1 MRGRRG
7 RPPKTLLMQEPSPGP
22 VRGLRPR
29 KGLKGKGR
37 GCSDDDFVTPKRGNP
52 HSSRGKRKAGSA
64 ASRGRGRGRG
74 AGRGRGRRSAASAV
88 VYDDHESDEDED
100 AVSLASEED
109 EFVEE
114 EPLTEEEDEVVDN
127 ESDYLDELP
136 EDDDDDASYCTESS
150 HGSTPGRRR
159 RRARRPPSPVLEQK
173 EIPPLEL
180 PKSSEDLLIPPEQLL
195 NASAVYEVLRTFSTV
210 LRLSP
215 FRFEDFCAA
224 VAGQEQCALL
234 AETHIALLKAILREE
249 DSSNTTFGPADL
261 KDSVNSTLYFVDGMT
276 WPEVVR
282 AYCESEAEYGGAAL
296 EHLEAEEY
304 PYGPLESK
312 VKVLQFLV
320 DRFLTT
326 NMAREE
332 LMSEGAVQYDDHC
345 RACHRLG
352 DLLCCET
359 CSAVYHLEC
368 VRPPLEA
375 VPEDEWQC
383 EICVAHRVPGVSDCV
398 TEAQRSRPY
407 LRQEPIGYDRHQR
420 KYWFLNR
427 RVIVEEDGEEEGKKI
442 WYYSTKVQ
450 LGELIEVLDKEFWE
464 NDLCAMLEELKE
476 EIHTH
481 MDITE
486 DLTNKARGNNK
497 AYLTVANDEI
507 LERQKAHQEEL
518 DEAKRKAAEKDS
530 LGSKVNEGSEGD
542 NPASSIADL
551 SSPRPDSEDGN
562 SASDKL
568 AADAPAPSASEESN
582 GASGRPQADSSGPSK
597 ADPPSLSAAE
607 DPGERVQKEWAEK
620 SSESGCGGNGEPVLE
635 SEPPQIADENS
646 CSSHFSVSEC
656 LRAPEEP
663 DLADRSSQSSL
674 NSQDDAGE
682 GKGNGD
688 GGKTGSATRMVTRL
702 RNPDSKLSQR
712 KVMQDKDASSQD
724 SKALKETPLLSSLV
738 RKDLGPKTGSSSGF
752 FKLGQEGKFRVYH
765 NQYSTNALALN
776 KHQHREDHDKRR
788 HLSHKFCMTP
798 AGEFKWNGSVHGSK
812 MLTVS
817 TLRLTIIQL
826 ENNIPAPFLHPN
838 WASHRS
844 NWIKAVQMCSKARE
858 FALALAILECAI
870 KPVVMLPVWKDSL
883 GHTRLHRMT
892 AMEREE
898 KEKVKKRE
906 KKLEDEE
913 TMQQATWVKY
923 TFPIKHQ
930 VWKQKGEEYRVTGYG
945 GWSWVSK
952 THVPRF
958 VPRLPG
964 NTNVNYRKALEA
976 ANTGKDSQ
984 TSCPEKS
991 QNPIPETPKQHSSRE
1006 EQTLKEEDEQKG
1018 EKMEVDEKAVAK
1030 SDELNINEASEKM
1043 DTSTPD
1049 ITGPSE
1055 EKVMKCTASPL
1066 KNDQCVKGESIDCKE
1081 SKVSAA
1087 VQPPA
1092 SFEDVVNVSQGFQQ
1106 RTAYKK
1112 KGKGSKLDGLLERRV
1127 KQFTLEERHRLEKLK
1142 QVAASKPATEN
1153 GTKVQEKTSP
1163 SLNQELKTEGPSFQ
1177 ATKTVLS
1184 NKAANPM
1191 VKEKDPVVQKLEF
1204 DQDEPVMHGSS
1215 EQTENLDVRLGSNVK
1230 TEAAASLADKEPK
1243 VAPEP
1248 EHKTG
1253 NGTLLTDA
1261 ELNGGSR
1268 KDLEGSLNL
1277 NSKMAC
1283 LKFEG
1288 TEKKDTAKNSS
1299 SMGENG
1305 LSVETNLPVHV
1316 NGSDGSMDSP
1326 STNLTNNIN
1335 SKEMKQS
1342 EEEETKMLPSKDPV
1356 KSLMNGDLI
1365 QGSQNEKVQP
1375 NEETQMD
1382 KSDLEY
1388 LPSQKVAR
1396 LDSNTEGIADSAISS
1411 TPSQLSP
1418 AETVKSDG
1426 LSSSTKVSPMET
1438 EEAKLKT
1445 LSPSPILSTEE
1456 SSLSSDV
1463 AENSTNSGSG
1473 AKTIITEVTTTT
1485 TTTTTVSTESH
1496 VLEASSLPDGTTIS
1510 KVPSTLTSA
1519 EPKVESSMSVST
1531 LSTTT
1536 TTKVTKVTNP
1546 TLGAKVTEQSKTIV
1560 TATFTDAKSAPSST
1574 SLTSVTLSKEI
1585 STRDRVRLLKFSR
1598 CKKTRSGTALPSYR
1612 KFVTKSSKKSIF
1624 VLPNDDLKKL
1634 ARRAGIREVPVFNY
1648 NAKPAVDIWPYPSP
1662 RPTFGITW
1670 RYRLQTV
1677 RSLAGVSLMLRLL
1690 WACLRWDDMSVK
1702 PSAAVGTTR
1711 TETSDTEI
1719 TTTEIIKR
1727 RDVGPYGIRSEYCIR
1742 KIICPLGVPEAPKET
1757 PTPQRKGL
1765 RSSALRPKK
1774 PEPSKQ
1780 TGPVVIENWV
1790 PEEELELWEI
1800 RAFTER
1806 VEREKAQATDPTKV
1820 SVQKTAE
1827 EVKAQLEAQLKQQRL
1842 AAQQKRLEQQK
1853 TGGTTTQSNVSSTP
1867 TSTASSTQKVVV
1879 GSLTSP
1885 VTPATKVVLATKLG
1899 TPVQFQ
1905 QGKNFQQSFA
1915 SWVKQGQSNT
1925 GVVQVQQK
1933 VVGIIP
1939 SSTTATAQSYT
1950 SFQPRLGSVNI
1961 RPNTSTSTQQGTTT
1975 GTPLRPGMTVVRSPL
1990 QQATTLGKTI
2000 IRAPL
2005 MVQQG
2010 QGQQV
2015 VTQIIRGTPV
2025 SKAVSSGTP
2034 TQVVGSPPRPSTPGQ
2049 PQTPQ
2054 TPSSTRPQQGQ
2065 VKLTLAQLTQL
2076 TQGAQGGNPGLTVVI
2091 QGQGQTTGQLQVI
2104 PQGVTVIPCPGQ
2116 QLMQAAMPNG
2126 QVQRF
2131 LFTPMPPAPAT
2142 PAPTVSAPSTSA
2154 TPASSSPATTTTA
2167 AVPTMPTR
2175 PAIQPAA
2182 QFSPITQPS
2191 SLPSSPPSL
2200 SKPQPTLQPASTS
2213 QTTSAP
2219 VPTLQTQ
2226 FSSAQALLQPQS
2238 QIQPQTQSQP
2248 QSQSQAQL
2256 HQTQPQ
2262 AKTQPQL
2269 QSQLQQQPQIQTQ
2282 PQLQAQLQYQVPS
2295 QPQSQLQIQSQQQ
2308 LQPQP
2313 PQQAKLQPLQQ
2324 LQPQQLTQ
2332 AQPQFQT
2339 QQQLQS
2345 QLQQQPQPQ
2354 VQLQPQQQPHPQA
2367 QLQPQQQLLPQK
2379 QLQPQ
2384 IQLQPQ
2390 QQPHPQAQLQ
2400 PQQQA
2405 QLQPQQQAQLLP
2417 QPQAQLQPQQQPQP
2431 QAQLQPQQQPQ
2442 PQAQLQ
2448 PQQQPQPQ
2456 EQLQPQEQPQ
2466 PQALHLQKQT
2476 QPQLLLQSQQQLQP
2490 QQQSQLHLQ
2499 PQQQSQLHLQPQQQL
2514 QPPLQSQQQL
2524 QPPLQSQQQLQP
2536 PLQSQQQ
2543 LQPPLQSQ
2551 QQLQPPLQSQQ
2562 QLQPP
2567 LQSQQQLQP
2576 PLQSQQQLQPPLQP
2590 QQQLQP
2596 PLQPQQQ
2603 LQPPLQPQQQLQPQL
2618 QPQQQLQ
2625 PPLQSQQQLQPPLQS
2640 QQQLQPPLQS
2650 QQQLQPPLQSQQ
2662 QLQPPLQSQ
2671 QQLQPPLQSQ
2681 QQLQPPLQSQQ
2692 QLQPPLQSQQQLQP
2706 PLQSQQQL
2714 QPPLQSQQPLQPP
2727 LQSQQPLQP
2736 QPQSQPKPQL
2746 HPQLQHQIQQPQL
2759 LPQQPSRVQPQP
2771 QLQPQTQ
2778 SHMPTQ
2784 TPVQPTSPLP
2794 VSPVAQVTPP
2804 PTQVASIAVAP
2815 QVTQTTVTQV
2825 RPQIQLPA
2833 QLLNVPGIQQQVL
2846 SHIQNQVAQLQ
2857 AQAQHGTLPQ
2867 QIKLQLPIQIQQQ
2880 GGGQVQTHQIQ
2891 NVVTIQTASVQEQL
2905 QRIQQLRDQ
2914 QQQKKKQQEAKRE
2927 QAQQAASQSELLQ
2940 KQVVMKQNAVIE
2952 HLKQKKAMTP
2962 AEREENQ
2969 RMIVC
2974 NQVMKFI
2981 LDKIDKDEKQAAK
2994 KRKREESVEQ
3004 KRSKQNASKL
3014 SALLFKHKEQL
3025 KAEILKKRAL
3035 LDKELQVEVQ
3045 EELRKDLSKLR
3056 REKEKAQVAASQ
3068 AAATAISVQAASLS
3082 THFSTVTSPPSSH
3095 KRKRDEERDAA
3106 LSKSKKKKMIS
3117 TSSKDSKRDT
3127 KLYCVCKTPY
3137 DESKFYIGCD
3147 LCSNWYHGE
3156 CVGITEKEA
3165 KKMDDYICMECK
3177 RAQEGSSEELYCICR
3192 TPYDESQ
3199 FYIGCDRCQNW
3210 YHGRC
3215 VGILQSE
3222 ATHID
3227 EYVCPQ
3233 CQSTEEA
3240 MTVLSPLTDKDYE
3253 GLKRILRSLQ
3263 THKMAWP
3270 FLEPVDPNDAPDYY
3284 GVIKEPMDLSTMEQR
3299 VQKRFYSKLTEFVA
3313 DMTKIFDNCRYYN
3326 PSDSPFYQC
3335 AEFLESFFVQK
3346 LKAFKASRSHN
3357 NKLQSSAS

>member
-37 GCSDDDFVTPKRGNP
+37 GGSDDDFVTPKRGNP

-64 ASRGRGRGRG
+64 TSRGRGRGRG

-88 VYDDHESDEDED
+88 VYDDHESEEEED

-109 EFVEE
+109 DYMEE
-114 EPLTEEEDEVVDN
+114 EPLTEEEDEVIDN
-127 ESDYLDELP
+127 ESDYLEELP

-224 VAGQEQCALL
+224 LAGQEQCALL

-282 AYCESEAEYGGAAL
+282 AYCESEPEYSGAAL
-296 EHLEAEEY
+296 EHLEADEY

-345 RACHRLG
+345 RSCHRLG

-427 RVIVEEDGEEEGKKI
+427 RVIVEEDGDEEEEKGKKI

-464 NDLCAMLEELKE
+464 NDLCAMLEELRE
-476 EIHTH
+476 EIHAH

-486 DLTNKARGNNK
+486 DLTNKARGSNK

-507 LERQKAHQEEL
+507 LERQKSRQEEL
-518 DEAKRKAAEKDS
+518 DEVKQKAAEKDG

-551 SSPRPDSEDGN
+551 SSPRPDSEDGT

-568 AADAPAPSASEESN
+568 AADAPAPPAGEESK
-582 GASGRPQADSSGPSK
+582 SVCGRPQADSSGPSK
-597 ADPPSLSAAE
+597 ADPPSSSAAE
-607 DPGERVQKEWAEK
+607 NPGEGAQREWAEK
-620 SSESGCGGNGEPVLE
+620 SSESGCGGSGEPVLE

-646 CSSHFSVSEC
+646 CSSHFSISDC

-702 RNPDSKLSQR
+702 RNPESKLSQR

-738 RKDLGPKTGSSSGF
+738 RKDLGLKTSSSSGF

-765 NQYSTNALALN
+765 NQYSTNPLALN

-976 ANTGKDSQ
+976 NTGKESQ
-984 TSCPEKS
+984 TSCPEKC
-991 QNPIPETPKQHSSRE
+991 QNPIPETPKEHSSRE
-1006 EQTLKEEDEQKG
+1006 EQTLKEEDEKKG

-1030 SDELNINEASEKM
+1030 SDELNKNEASEKM
-1043 DTSTPD
+1043 DMSTPD
-1049 ITGPSE
+1049 FSSPSE
-1055 EKVMKCTASPL
+1055 EKVNNKSTPSPL
-1066 KNDQCVKGESIDCKE
+1066 KNDQCVKGESIDCEE

-1087 VQPPA
+1087 GQPQA
-1092 SFEDVVNVSQGFQQ
+1092 SIEDDVVNVSQGFQL

-1127 KQFTLEERHRLEKLK
+1127 KQFALEERQRLEKLK
-1142 QVAASKPATEN
+1142 QVAASKPNTEN
-1153 GTKVQEKTSP
+1153 GTKDQEKTSP
-1163 SLNQELKTEGPSFQ
+1163 SLNQELKTEGPSFE
-1177 ATKTVLS
+1177 ATKTVLPD
-1184 NKAANPM
+1184 KAAIPM

-1204 DQDEPVMHGSS
+1204 DQDEQVTHGSS
-1215 EQTENLDVRLGSNVK
+1215 ERTENLDVRQGSNVK
-1230 TEAAASLADKEPK
+1230 TEAAASLAEKEQK
-1243 VAPEP
+1243 VEP

-1253 NGTLLTDA
+1253 NGTLITDA
-1261 ELNGGSR
+1261 ELNGGSQ

-1283 LKFEG
+1283 PKFEG
-1288 TEKKDTAKNSS
+1288 TETKDTTENSS

-1305 LSVETNLPVHV
+1305 LSIETNLPVHV
-1316 NGSDGSMDSP
+1316 NGRDGSMDSLP
-1326 STNLTNNIN
+1326 TNMTNNIN
-1335 SKEMKQS
+1335 SKEMKQG
-1342 EEEETKMLPSKDPV
+1342 EEEETEMLPSKDPI
-1356 KSLMNGDLI
+1356 KSLMNGDLT
-1365 QGSQNEKVQP
+1365 QDSQNEKAQP
-1375 NEETQMD
+1375 NEETRMD
-1382 KSDLEY
+1382 KSNLEY

-1396 LDSNTEGIADSAISS
+1396 LDGNSEGIADSAISS
-1411 TPSQLSP
+1411 SPSQLSP

-1426 LSSSTKVSPMET
+1426 LSNSTKVSPMET
-1438 EEAKLKT
+1438 EESRLKT
-1445 LSPSPILSTEE
+1445 FSPSPILDSTEE

-1473 AKTIITEVTTTT
+1473 VQTIITQVTTTT
-1485 TTTTTVSTESH
+1485 TTTTTVSESH
-1496 VLEASSLPDGTTIS
+1496 TVEASSLLDGTTNS
-1510 KVPSTLTSA
+1510 KACSALTSA
-1519 EPKVESSMSVST
+1519 ESKVESTMSVST

-1536 TTKVTKVTNP
+1536 TTTVTKVTNP
-1546 TLGAKVTEQSKTIV
+1546 SHGAKITEQSKTVV

-1574 SLTSVTLSKEI
+1574 SVTSITLSKEY

-1648 NAKPAVDIWPYPSP
+1648 NAKPALDIWPYPSP

-1677 RSLAGVSLMLRLL
+1677 KSLAGVSLMLRLL

-1702 PSAAVGTTR
+1702 PSPAVGTTR

-1742 KIICPLGVPEAPKET
+1742 KIICPLGVPETPKET

-1780 TGPVVIENWV
+1780 TGPVVMENWV

-1806 VEREKAQATDPTKV
+1806 VEREKAQAADPTKV

-1853 TGGTTTQSNVSSTP
+1853 TGVTTVQSSLSSTP

-1885 VTPATKVVLATKLG
+1885 VTPGTKVVLATKLG

-1915 SWVKQGQSNT
+1915 SWVKQGQTSNT
-1925 GVVQVQQK
+1925 ASTTSVTTVAASSVSTSGQTFQIAAASGLMTGNVITAKLPLPANSKIVTVNVPTTQGGVVQVQQK

-1939 SSTTATAQSYT
+1939 SSTAPTAQSFS
-1950 SFQPRLGSVNI
+1950 SFQPRSGSVNI
-1961 RPNTSTSTQQGTTT
+1961 RPNTSTSTQQATT
-1975 GTPLRPGMTVVRSPL
+1975 GTPVRPGMTVVRSPL

-2000 IRAPL
+2000 IRTPL

-2025 SKAVSSGTP
+2025 SKAVSSSTP

-2104 PQGVTVIPCPGQ
+2104 PQGVTVIPGPGQ

-2142 PAPTVSAPSTSA
+2142 PAPTVSTPSTSA
-2154 TPASSSPATTTTA
+2154 TPASSSTATTTTA
-2167 AVPTMPTR
+2167 GPTTPTR

-2182 QFSPITQPS
+2182 
-2191 SLPSSPPSL
+2191 
-2200 SKPQPTLQPASTS
+2200 
-2213 QTTSAP
+2213 
-2219 VPTLQTQ
+2219 
-2226 FSSAQALLQPQS
+2226 
-2238 QIQPQTQSQP
+2238 
-2248 QSQSQAQL
+2248 
-2256 HQTQPQ
+2256 
-2262 AKTQPQL
+2262 
-2269 QSQLQQQPQIQTQ
+2269 
-2282 PQLQAQLQYQVPS
+2282 
-2295 QPQSQLQIQSQQQ
+2295 
-2308 LQPQP
+2308 
-2313 PQQAKLQPLQQ
+2313 
-2324 LQPQQLTQ
+2324 
-2332 AQPQFQT
+2332 
-2339 QQQLQS
+2339 
-2345 QLQQQPQPQ
+2345 
-2354 VQLQPQQQPHPQA
+2354 
-2367 QLQPQQQLLPQK
+2367 
-2379 QLQPQ
+2379 
-2384 IQLQPQ
+2384 
-2390 QQPHPQAQLQ
+2390 
-2400 PQQQA
+2400 
-2405 QLQPQQQAQLLP
+2405 
-2417 QPQAQLQPQQQPQP
+2417 
-2431 QAQLQPQQQPQ
+2431 
-2442 PQAQLQ
+2442 
-2448 PQQQPQPQ
+2448 
-2456 EQLQPQEQPQ
+2456 
-2466 PQALHLQKQT
+2466 
-2476 QPQLLLQSQQQLQP
+2476 
-2490 QQQSQLHLQ
+2490 
-2499 PQQQSQLHLQPQQQL
+2499 
-2514 QPPLQSQQQL
+2514 
-2524 QPPLQSQQQLQP
+2524 
-2536 PLQSQQQ
+2536 
-2543 LQPPLQSQ
+2543 
-2551 QQLQPPLQSQQ
+2551 
-2562 QLQPP
+2562 
-2567 LQSQQQLQP
+2567 
-2576 PLQSQQQLQPPLQP
+2576 
-2590 QQQLQP
+2590 
-2596 PLQPQQQ
+2596 
-2603 LQPPLQPQQQLQPQL
+2603 
-2618 QPQQQLQ
+2618 
-2625 PPLQSQQQLQPPLQS
+2625 
-2640 QQQLQPPLQS
+2640 
-2650 QQQLQPPLQSQQ
+2650 
-2662 QLQPPLQSQ
+2662 
-2671 QQLQPPLQSQ
+2671 
-2681 QQLQPPLQSQQ
+2681 
-2692 QLQPPLQSQQQLQP
+2692 
-2706 PLQSQQQL
+2706 
-2714 QPPLQSQQPLQPP
+2714 
-2727 LQSQQPLQP
+2727 
-2736 QPQSQPKPQL
+2736 
-2746 HPQLQHQIQQPQL
+2746 
-2759 LPQQPSRVQPQP
+2759 
-2771 QLQPQTQ
+2771 
-2778 SHMPTQ
+2778 
-2784 TPVQPTSPLP
+2784 
-2794 VSPVAQVTPP
+2794 
-2804 PTQVASIAVAP
+2804 QVASIAVAP

-2833 QLLNVPGIQQQVL
+2833 QLLSVPGIQQQVL
-2846 SHIQNQVAQLQ
+2846 SHIQNQVAAQL
-2857 AQAQHGTLPQ
+2857 QAQHGTLPQ

-2891 NVVTIQTASVQEQL
+2891 NVVTIQTTSVQEQL

-3056 REKEKAQVAASQ
+3056 REKEKAQAAASQ
-3068 AAATAISVQAASLS
+3068 AAATAISAQTASLS
-3082 THFSTVTSPPSSH
+3082 THPSTVTSPPSSH

-3177 RAQEGSSEELYCICR
+3177 RAQEGSTEELYCICR

-3263 THKMAWP
+3263 AHKMAWP

-3299 VQKRFYSKLTEFVA
+3299 IQKRFYSKLTEFVA

-3346 LKAFKASRSHN
+3346 LKAFKASRLMS
-3357 NKLQSSAS
+3357 